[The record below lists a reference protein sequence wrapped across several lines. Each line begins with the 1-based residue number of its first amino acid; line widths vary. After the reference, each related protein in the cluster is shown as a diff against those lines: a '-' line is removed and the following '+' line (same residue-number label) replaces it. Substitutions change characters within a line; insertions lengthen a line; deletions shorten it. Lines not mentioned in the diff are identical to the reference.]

1 MSTRSTETDR
11 GRRRRLVR
19 QWRRSGLT
27 AAEFAEAVGV
37 SVRTLARWRRE
48 AESPRASAN
57 PRSAFVELVAMTAA
71 SAADGSAA
79 EAPPPQAAHTSRATP
94 ISLRFGDGFEL
105 RLPPGFDADSLRRAV
120 EVLQPIVGAGRR
132 QICDAVR
139 PEPSR

>member
-1 MSTRSTETDR
+1 MSTRSTEADR

-57 PRSAFVELVAMTAA
+57 PRAAFVELVAIPPAPAA
-71 SAADGSAA
+71 ARSISAGDAADCV
-79 EAPPPQAAHTSRATP
+79 PATP
-94 ISLRFGDGFEL
+94 ISLRLGDGFEL
-105 RLPPGFDADSLRRAV
+105 HLPPDFDADSLRRAV
-120 EVLQPIVGAGRR
+120 EVLQPFARADRR

-139 PEPSR
+139 PEPAR

>member
-1 MSTRSTETDR
+1 MSTRSTEADR

-37 SVRTLARWRRE
+37 SIRTLARWRRE
-48 AESPRASAN
+48 VESPRASAN
-57 PRSAFVELVAMTAA
+57 PRAAFVELVAIPPAPAA
-71 SAADGSAA
+71 ARSISAGDAADCV
-79 EAPPPQAAHTSRATP
+79 PATP

-120 EVLQPIVGAGRR
+120 EVLQPIVAGSSRR
-132 QICDAVR
+132 IGDAVAE
-139 PEPSR
+139 EPSR